1 MPINVGTSKDISI
14 TELALKISKIMDY
27 KIEIN
32 YNTTMPD
39 GTYLKRLDTNKINKL
54 GWKPK
59 ITLEEGIRKTL
70 NYCVNNNLFQ

>member
-27 KIEIN
+27 KIQIN

-39 GTYLKRLDTNKINKL
+39 GTYLKRLNTNKINNL
-54 GWKPK
+54 GWTPK
-59 ITLEEGIRKTL
+59 VL
-70 NYCVNNNLFQ
+70 